1 MTRTSRGMR
10 IANAMP
16 TRDIWDALGAA
27 AAERGEDGDGDGD
40 GEGAADVY
48 CMLRLVAGFGL

>member
-1 MTRTSRGMR
+1 MR
-10 IANAMP
+10 IANAMR

-27 AAERGEDGDGDGD
+27 AAERGEDEDED
-40 GEGAADVY
+40 GEGAVDVY

>member
-1 MTRTSRGMR
+1 MR

-40 GEGAADVY
+40 GDGEGAADVY